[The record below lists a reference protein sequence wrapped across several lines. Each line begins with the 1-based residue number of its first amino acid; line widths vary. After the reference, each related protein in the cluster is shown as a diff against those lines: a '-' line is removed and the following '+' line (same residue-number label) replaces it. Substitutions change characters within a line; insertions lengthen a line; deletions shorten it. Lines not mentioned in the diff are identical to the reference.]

1 MIASVTND
9 EMVQKLVDKIN
20 ELEEENKELTKE
32 RLVDDPVCQK
42 AVEAFGKDYEII
54 VAIEEMAELMQAL
67 TKVLRGKPNFENVD
81 EETAD
86 VGISMK
92 MLKIIFNNHKRVAV
106 WNRRKIHRLR
116 RRIANGIDDDSRG

>member
-1 MIASVTND
+1 MREILFRGKTI
-9 EMVQKLVDKIN
+9 K
-20 ELEEENKELTKE
+20 
-32 RLVDDPVCQK
+32 K
-42 AVEAFGKDYEII
+42 AVETFGKVHAMV